1 MFLSNNRPY
10 KRNNISIQ
18 KVENGCIINSTVKI
32 VKKRVAILGQMR
44 RKTYLC
50 NDELKK
56 KLNRMNKLTTKE
68 EEVMEHIWEL
78 GPCAPKDVQ
87 ALYPEPQPHINTI
100 ATMFQS
106 LERKKFL
113 SHRAVGRG
121 YIYEPAIKKEDYGR
135 SKLGVF
141 VDHYFKHSYLKLVE
155 TLVRD
160 EKVNEQDLLD
170 YLQELRNEKQSK

>member
-1 MFLSNNRPY
+1 M
-10 KRNNISIQ
+10 K
-18 KVENGCIINSTVKI
+18 G
-32 VKKRVAILGQMR
+32 
-44 RKTYLC
+44 KTYLC
-50 NDELKK
+50 SDELKT
-56 KLNRMNKLTTKE
+56 KLNCMNKLTAKE

-87 ALYPEPQPHINTI
+87 ALYPEPRPHINTI

-113 SHRAVGRG
+113 THRSEGRG

-141 VDHYFKHSYLKLVE
+141 VDHYFKHSYIKLVE
-155 TLVRD
+155 TLVQD
-160 EKVNEQDLLD
+160 EKVTEQDLLE
-170 YLQELRNEKQSK
+170 YLQELRNTNGK